1 MHADRRSC
9 LTSNRAC
16 QGYRAPASVIE
27 RCMVA
32 WEKDDEDG
40 QALTA
45 ITDSQSRK
53 TLSRKADELR

>member
-9 LTSNRAC
+9 LTSNRAR

-53 TLSRKADELR
+53 TLSR

>member
-1 MHADRRSC
+1 MLDQRQSA
-9 LTSNRAC
+9 